1 MNQYP
6 NQQNPKGESQSPQ
19 QPYPGQQSYPGQQP
33 RYPVVPPFQQKP
45 QRPGWVIPLI
55 VVVTVSLIACAVLVG
70 MLFGQ
75 RLTYDI
81 GTRPEKA
88 ESSEPVYQKGEASV
102 PAPAYQQE
110 ESRSEQ
116 PAGTSRSVGDCLDEA
131 IDWIEDDAQFVKNYE
146 YEPLGCVDDFDGD
159 GYQDFLAVYQNQAR
173 NGTRYVGYCVF
184 TFREDGPKLLCDGV
198 LYQEVGGNGGSLGI
212 SRGKDGTAYLA
223 RFTSEPNGDG
233 PHNFYEFIPFW
244 DLGVT
249 ENNIY
254 RMESQWSVDAPEQ
267 GTYLLDG
274 RKVDQEAFN
283 VARGNYEEWY
293 SINIVAGHGSSEK
306 NGVDFDTL
314 KQWYGD

>member
-6 NQQNPKGESQSPQ
+6 NQQNPQGEHQAPQ
-19 QPYPGQQSYPGQQP
+19 QPYPGQQPQ
-33 RYPVVPPFQQKP
+33 YPVVPPFQQKP

-55 VVVTVSLIACAVLVG
+55 VVATVSLIACAVLVG
-70 MLFGQ
+70 ILFGQ
-75 RLTYDI
+75 RLAYGI
-81 GTRPEKA
+81 GTRQEKV
-88 ESSEPVYQKGEASV
+88 ESSEIVSQKGAAST
-102 PAPAYQQE
+102 ASAYQPE

-116 PAGTSRSVGDCLDEA
+116 PAETSRSVGDCLNET
-131 IDWIEDDAQFVKNYE
+131 IGWIEDQAQYVKNYDF
-146 YEPLGCVDDFDGD
+146 EPLGCVDDFDGD

-173 NGTRYVGYCVF
+173 NGTRYVGYCVY

-212 SRGKDGTAYLA
+212 SKGKDGTAYLT
-223 RFTSEPNGDG
+223 RFTKEPDGDG

-254 RMESQWSVDAPEQ
+254 RMESRWNVDAPEQ

-274 RKVDQEAFN
+274 RKVDQETFN

-293 SINIVAGHGSSEK
+293 SIDIVAGHGNSEK